1 MEVVLET
8 LEMTKKFIKITGVS
22 DSRLI
27 GPGSYS
33 ESIDSGTS
41 SRIYQQNFDGCFLK
55 DVCSNFCLQNYTL
68 NISPAAS
75 HPQFRASFSNSTQ

>member
-22 DSRLI
+22 DSQLI

-41 SRIYQQNFDGCFLK
+41 SCIYQQNFDGCFLK

-68 NISPAAS
+68 NISPTAS
-75 HPQFRASFSNSTQ
+75 HPQFRASFINST